1 MKKLTAGIFA
11 TILGVTAMGA
21 ADAAVT
27 SKGYVDAAVGAVA
40 QSVTDLGTNV
50 ARDYATKQALET
62 AEDTLQ
68 QNINAV
74 AEVANAAA
82 PQVTTYTKEEVD
94 AKIAGV
100 DGATAIAGLQNQID
114 AINLEQTTQNTNIT
128 NLQNNKANSAD
139 VYTKTEAD
147 AAFATAA
154 QGATADATA
163 ATVATYGDIVTHDVA
178 EFATAAQGALAATAV
193 QPAAINDMA
202 TMTWVEGK
210 DYATN
215 TALTT
220 GLSGKQAT
228 LSDTQLQAVN
238 SGITAD
244 KISAMDQATAD
255 VRADAKQA
263 LAGAENAQTA
273 ANAANA
279 ALNTESKLSDGQYT
293 LTMKVVEGV
302 TTYGWELID
311 RYYAADDVTGNG
323 Q

>member
-40 QSVTDLGTNV
+40 TSVSNT
-50 ARDYATKQALET
+50 YATKQALADEKS
-62 AEDTLQ
+62 TLQ

-114 AINLEQTTQNTNIT
+114 AINLEQTAQDTNIT
-128 NLQNNKANSAD
+128 NLQNDKANAADVYTKTETNNLLGAKANSADLATVATTGAYTDLTGTPD

-147 AAFATAA
+147 AAFATAT
-154 QGATADATA
+154 QGATADAA
-163 ATVATYGDIVTHDVA
+163 A
-178 EFATAAQGALAATAV
+178 
-193 QPAAINDMA
+193 
-202 TMTWVEGK
+202 
-210 DYATN
+210 
-215 TALTT
+215 
-220 GLSGKQAT
+220 
-228 LSDTQLQAVN
+228 
-238 SGITAD
+238 
-244 KISAMDQATAD
+244 
-255 VRADAKQA
+255 
-263 LAGAENAQTA
+263 
-273 ANAANA
+273 A
-279 ALNTESKLSDGQYT
+279 ALNTASKLSDGQYA
-293 LTMKVVEGV
+293 LTMKVVDGV

-311 RYYAADDVTGNG
+311 REYVASDVTPNN